1 VTHNRA
7 GLLVVRVWVEGDSAE
22 GRLRARITQTVDLFE
37 PEVITTAATTDD
49 VYAAVRG
56 LLEAYL
62 AP

>member
-1 VTHNRA
+1 MIHNRT

-22 GRLRARITQTVDLFE
+22 GGLRARITQTVDLFE

-49 VYAAVRG
+49 VHAAVRG
-56 LLEAYL
+56 WLEAYL